1 MPVSN
6 APTEEVVVVV
16 AEVTE
21 EVAVVTGVDA
31 AARMAKDAGHEQM
44 AAGPTSMLMMRLPS
58 PRYRENL
65 HLKSCDTPTV
75 KMILLQHET
84 TTCIFLC
91 FLSFPNFCSE
101 CSCCFVRC
109 VS

>member
-44 AAGPTSMLMMRLPS
+44 AAG
-58 PRYRENL
+58 
-65 HLKSCDTPTV
+65 
-75 KMILLQHET
+75 
-84 TTCIFLC
+84 
-91 FLSFPNFCSE
+91 
-101 CSCCFVRC
+101 
-109 VS
+109 